1 MCILLTE
8 KKYSDD
14 IKKMILCNSHLG
26 SKHCS
31 ALMKVYIW
39 KKRKDGFFLINVSK
53 IIDKIKLA
61 ARAIV
66 AINDKNEIIVISN
79 SSKSEKAVLKFSNYI
94 GCQAMVG
101 RWTPGKLTNQMCKTF
116 FQPQLIILAN
126 PSLDIQPIN
135 EASYVNVPT
144 IAFCNTDSSLNFI
157 DIAIPG
163 NTKGKHSVA
172 FLWWLLTREVLM
184 LKGEINTTED
194 WDVPLDFFLDKN
206 NEEESIS
213 KNEKM

>member
-1 MCILLTE
+1 MCYIPTE
-8 KKYSDD
+8 KNHSDD

-26 SKHCS
+26 SKSCNN
-31 ALMKVYIW
+31 LMKVYIW
-39 KKRKDGFFLINVSK
+39 KKRKDGFFIINVSK
-53 IIDKIKLA
+53 ILDKIKLA

-66 AINDKNEIIVISN
+66 SINNKNEIIAISN

-101 RWTPGKLTNQMCKTF
+101 RWTPGRLTNQMCKTF

-126 PSLDIQPIN
+126 PSQDSQPIT

-163 NTKGKHSVA
+163 NNKGKHSVA
-172 FLWWLLTREVLM
+172 LLWWLLTREILI
-184 LKGEINTTED
+184 LKGEINREED
-194 WDVPLDFFLDKN
+194 WNVPLDFFLDKN
-206 NEEESIS
+206 NDDDVIFKS
-213 KNEKM
+213 EK